1 MKIALI
7 LSCHINLNLTE
18 PVTSLQKKDR
28 KFEILTSKKLDCIDV
43 NINSLLTKID
53 ELKIA
58 FQWQGE
64 ALAAGDLW
72 GHNFISGRFSY
83 FSHPGHF
90 KSQTLAVIHQIGL
103 CCPSELFWKKFHA
116 IHTHK
121 KHRMQASSSD
131 DSMWWFSNIWSSP
144 IDTFPKWSNMYHLHS
159 KTIK

>member
-1 MKIALI
+1 MLYEKHLF
-7 LSCHINLNLTE
+7 SQYKMSVE
-18 PVTSLQKKDR
+18 QQKKYLSMFCFR
-28 KFEILTSKKLDCIDV
+28 RQNEYQVCPVLFPK
-43 NINSLLTKID
+43 LLTQPLF

-64 ALAAGDLW
+64 ALAAGDLS

-83 FSHPGHF
+83 FSHPGRF
-90 KSQTLAVIHQIGL
+90 KSQTLAIIHQIGL

-116 IHTHK
+116 IHTQK

-144 IDTFPKWSNMYHLHS
+144 IDTLPKWSNM
-159 KTIK
+159 